1 MVACP
6 ASAGAGCLD
15 TGFGEGEPQKRP
27 RATAIAG
34 GMAQEGTL
42 PMQVQ
47 PSQDHA
53 GDPASHERLVD
64 KALLDLL
71 LDGHPGL
78 IRIDELRR
86 ILVEAP
92 ETQTISEPDVS
103 DGVVRL
109 IASGLAYRVD
119 LQLLIASQSAVR
131 AADLLEY

>member
-1 MVACP
+1 
-6 ASAGAGCLD
+6 
-15 TGFGEGEPQKRP
+15 
-27 RATAIAG
+27 
-34 GMAQEGTL
+34 
-42 PMQVQ
+42 MQVQ